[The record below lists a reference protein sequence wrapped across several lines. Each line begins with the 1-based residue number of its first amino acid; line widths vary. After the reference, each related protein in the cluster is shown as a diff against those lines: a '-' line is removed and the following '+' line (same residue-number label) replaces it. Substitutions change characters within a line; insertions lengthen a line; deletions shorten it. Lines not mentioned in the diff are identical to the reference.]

1 MVFKRPKYGHYWTQK
16 PLFCSVDAPSVRM
29 IRKTTNKA
37 ISCIS
42 VYYKIFP
49 FNYHHGN
56 IWQFSA
62 FFKELPYAYK
72 VWLSVIYI
80 LTMAI
85 WQLDYTKNFFYR
97 SLYLLYHSISPGWR
111 YDKNNK
117 NWVAIKA
124 TTFKNKKNLV
134 VIKSH
139 TIYKNDKIAFLRGP
153 LKKNE
158 ELF

>member
-1 MVFKRPKYGHYWTQK
+1 MGIIERKNPCFVQSMHQAFEW
-16 PLFCSVDAPSVRM
+16 SE
-29 IRKTTNKA
+29 KTTNKA
-37 ISCIS
+37 TSCIS
-42 VYYKIFP
+42 VSYKIFP

-97 SLYLLYHSISPGWR
+97 SLYLLYHSISPDWR

-124 TTFKNKKNLV
+124 T
-134 VIKSH
+134 
-139 TIYKNDKIAFLRGP
+139 IYKNDNNFSKRTFERERRTFLRVQT
-153 LKKNE
+153 
-158 ELF
+158 LFIKRNS

>member
-1 MVFKRPKYGHYWTQK
+1 MRSRLQAFEW
-16 PLFCSVDAPSVRM
+16 SE
-29 IRKTTNKA
+29 KTTNKA
-37 ISCIS
+37 TSCIS

-111 YDKNNK
+111 YHKNNK

-124 TTFKNKKNLV
+124 T
-134 VIKSH
+134 
-139 TIYKNDKIAFLRGP
+139 IYKNDNNFSKRTFERERRTFLRVQT
-153 LKKNE
+153 
-158 ELF
+158 LFIKRNS

>member
-1 MVFKRPKYGHYWTQK
+1 MRSRLQSMHQAFEW
-16 PLFCSVDAPSVRM
+16 SE
-29 IRKTTNKA
+29 KTTDKA
-37 ISCIS
+37 TSCIS

-111 YDKNNK
+111 YHKNNK

-124 TTFKNKKNLV
+124 T
-134 VIKSH
+134 
-139 TIYKNDKIAFLRGP
+139 IYKNDKITFLRGP
-153 LKKNE
+153 LKKE
-158 ELF
+158 RRTFLRVQTLFIKRNS